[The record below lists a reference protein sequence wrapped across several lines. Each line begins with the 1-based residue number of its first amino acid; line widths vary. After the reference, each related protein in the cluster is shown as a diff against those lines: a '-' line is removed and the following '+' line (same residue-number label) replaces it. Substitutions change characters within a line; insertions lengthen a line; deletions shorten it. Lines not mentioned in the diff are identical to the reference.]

1 MKTPAQSISQDSCEE
16 NEIPEVA
23 LGPGLLTQSAFSGEG
38 GRGGGGAGLFTAA
51 YQDCGRV
58 RMGLGA
64 FTRGALQ
71 ASWNEGEDIP
81 LKQRRT

>member
-1 MKTPAQSISQDSCEE
+1 MKTPARSISQDSCEE

-23 LGPGLLTQSAFSGEG
+23 WPADPVCFQR
-38 GRGGGGAGLFTAA
+38 GRGAGRGQGAGLFTAA
-51 YQDCGRV
+51 YRDCGRV